1 MTTGYEVPLVIAGLA
16 AAGTAVANNA
26 RQLMPYAYM
35 MAKIRAWETRILD
48 ESRIE
53 ALSESGS
60 LSSLALGLRG
70 TDYEAELEEVPET
83 VEQLESA
90 LNRRLVAIYRE
101 LFTLV
106 PAKGLP
112 FMRKFAERLDLANL
126 RLVIRAAS
134 GAVER
139 DVAISYLGEGMVFP
153 KARLEVMAKS
163 EGIADLI
170 KQLSET
176 EYYQELRRFL
186 EPAEYD
192 PLDLIRAVEQS
203 YYMSVWRKASDLG
216 RRNARIA
223 RTILGREVDLSNIKL
238 ILRLRR
244 AGVDPDTIVKNLV
257 PVEAGLRLSTLRYCA
272 RSETM
277 EGMKAV
283 LSKTPLKSAVV
294 PLLSSAGEDVAQ
306 AEKLLDESLLNFSK
320 SMSLFKPLTIATPLA
335 YLYAKHA
342 EVRNI
347 RILARGIADHVPGV
361 EMKRILLRSARLE

>member
-1 MTTGYEVPLVIAGLA
+1 MGLA

-26 RQLMPYAYM
+26 RQVMPYAYL
-35 MAKIRAWETRILD
+35 MAKIRAWEARILD

-60 LSSLALGLRG
+60 LNSLALGLRG
-70 TDYEAELEEVPET
+70 TDYEPELQEVPEN

-101 LFTLV
+101 LFTLT
-106 PAKGLP
+106 PKKGLP
-112 FMRKFAERLDLANL
+112 YMRKFAERLDLANL
-126 RLVIRAAS
+126 KLVIRAAS

-139 DVAISYLGEGMVFP
+139 DVAVSYLGEGMVFH
-153 KARLEVMAKS
+153 KARLEAMARS
-163 EGIADLI
+163 EGIEDLI

-186 EPAEYD
+186 EPGEYD

-203 YYMSVWRKASDLG
+203 YYTSVWKKTGELG
-216 RRNARIA
+216 RGNGKIA
-223 RTILGREVDLSNIKL
+223 RTILGREVDFVNLKL
-238 ILRLRR
+238 VLRLKR
-244 AGVDPDTIVKNLV
+244 AGVEPDMIVKNLMLM
-257 PVEAGLRLSTLRYCA
+257 ETGLGLDTLRACA
-272 RSETM
+272 QSDTVEGIRSVISRT
-277 EGMKAV
+277 A
-283 LSKTPLKSAVV
+283 LRTTVV

-306 AEKLLDESLLNFSK
+306 AEKLLDESLLNFTK
-320 SMSLFKPLTIATPLA
+320 TLSLFKPLTIATPLA

-347 RILARGIADHVPGV
+347 RVLARGIADRVPGV